1 MKKTIAEFREML
13 KTVPPLLLTLTV
25 LSIVGMN
32 LLANKSIDTGLS
44 WLALDCGII
53 LSWLTFLTMDILT
66 HCYGPRAATL
76 FSVLALV
83 LNLFMAGIFFLASRI
98 PGVWGESF
106 VEGSEEVINNALDRT
121 FSGTWFIILG
131 SSVAF
136 LVSAFVNNF
145 LNYGIGR
152 LLKKREGFGRFAL
165 RSYVSTFVGQF
176 VDNLVFALLVSRI
189 FFGWTMLQC
198 LTCALTG
205 AVCELFFEVVF
216 SPFGYRI
223 AKRIT
228 DRRVPV
234 PEGAAAG
241 TYSLPAQA
249 RALASARR
257 RLSPR
262 RALTSPSWTWTSRL
276 PSRRRRRS
284 PRPPAARSSP
294 SSAT

>member
-32 LLANKSIDTGLS
+32 LLANKSIDTGVS

-53 LSWLTFLTMDILT
+53 LSWLTFLTLDVLT

-76 FSVLALV
+76 FSVFALI
-83 LNLFMAGIFFLASRI
+83 LNLFMAGVFFAASRI

-145 LNYGIGR
+145 LNYGIGK
-152 LLKKREGFGRFAL
+152 LLKAQQGFGRFAL
-165 RSYVSTFVGQF
+165 RSYVSTFIGQF
-176 VDNLVFALLVSRI
+176 VDNLVFALIVSKV
-189 FFGWTMLQC
+189 FFGWSMLQC
-198 LTCALTG
+198 FTCAVTG
-205 AVCELFFEVVF
+205 AIAELLFEIVF
-216 SPFGYRI
+216 SPLGYRI
-223 AKRIT
+223 SRRIMARQT
-228 DRRVPV
+228 AMT
-234 PEGAAAG
+234 EGANA
-241 TYSLPAQA
+241 
-249 RALASARR
+249 
-257 RLSPR
+257 
-262 RALTSPSWTWTSRL
+262 
-276 PSRRRRRS
+276 
-284 PRPPAARSSP
+284 
-294 SSAT
+294 